1 MAQDDMDTEALLRDL
16 EQRAQ
21 NGGGGGNAKPAS
33 GDSSAGGDE
42 DIEAFL
48 RELEGSDYEPPP
60 EEAQAKPAAT
70 ATKTREVDPLAD
82 ELGAPQEAPD
92 APLAKPEKKV
102 SARQQRKEEKRQ
114 AKEAEKAAKET
125 AKKAKAAD
133 VQVVERG
140 ESAGLK
146 TFVRIAKWSAIVVP
160 ILLAIWLLGAFLS
173 SWVSASWLVAA
184 VAAALVLLLPL
195 AARLASKRGK
205 YGWWAAGLSALL
217 VAALVAPIPA
227 SAGRALERYGHW
239 PATVIAD
246 LAGWSPD
253 HVVVRAGAAVG
264 SFVGQLIHPTIPTE
278 KEVPRKLGNEQ
289 PLDPDAAPV
298 VEPEAVPPTP
308 PTPPV
313 PTPPAPP
320 TTGLP

>member
-21 NGGGGGNAKPAS
+21 NGGGGGAKPAPS
-33 GDSSAGGDE
+33 GGDE

-60 EEAQAKPAAT
+60 EQAQPKPTVT
-70 ATKTREVDPLAD
+70 ATKTRRSDPVAD

-102 SARQQRKEEKRQ
+102 SARQQRKEEKRR
-114 AKEAEKAAKET
+114 AKEAEKEA
-125 AKKAKAAD
+125 AKKAKTD

-140 ESAGLK
+140 ESKRFGA
-146 TFVRIAKWSAIVVP
+146 FVRVAKWSVIVVP
-160 ILLAIWLLGAFLS
+160 TLVAIWLLGAFLS

-184 VAAALVLLLPL
+184 VATALVLLLPL

-205 YGWWAAGLSALL
+205 YGWWAAGLSALI
-217 VAALVAPIPA
+217 VAALVAPMPA

-239 PATVIAD
+239 PATVVAD
-246 LAGWSPD
+246 LAGWSAD
-253 HVVVRAGAAVG
+253 HVAVRASAAVG
-264 SFVGQLIHPTIPTE
+264 SFVGQLIHPTPTTQ
-278 KEVPRKLGNEQ
+278 KEVARKLGTEQ
-289 PLDPDAAPV
+289 PLDAPAPV
-298 VEPEAVPPTP
+298 GE
-308 PTPPV
+308 PV
-313 PTPPAPP
+313 PVPPAPVEP
-320 TTGLP
+320 APVEPAPAEPAPPGPAPGSP